1 MTDKKNFHIEITQ
14 INSDIEYIKRRY
26 RHVEVLIKILN
37 SSKFDEKDTFLKS
50 LYKDKTPEYLK
61 SELRYFAQEIRKL
74 TSDLSGKNED
84 MVEKLMSQY
93 NFDHI

>member
-1 MTDKKNFHIEITQ
+1 MIENRQLENKLRTPF
-14 INSDIEYIKRRY
+14 NRC
-26 RHVEVLIKILN
+26 
-37 SSKFDEKDTFLKS
+37 EKDTFLKS
-50 LYKDKTPEYLK
+50 LYEDKTPEYLK